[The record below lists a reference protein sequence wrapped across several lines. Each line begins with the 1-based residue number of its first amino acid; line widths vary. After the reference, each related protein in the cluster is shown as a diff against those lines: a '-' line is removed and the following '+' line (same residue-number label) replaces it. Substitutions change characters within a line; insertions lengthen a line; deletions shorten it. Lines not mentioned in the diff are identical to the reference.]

1 MIARIEELLHY
12 ETAGDPMTGLKWT
25 RKTMDKIAQELKG
38 LGISVSANT
47 VARLLHQM
55 NYSLRVNRKE
65 IADHCSADRNEQ
77 IVYLTEMRKRFAEQ
91 GNPTVS
97 VDTKKKEF
105 VGHFRNGG
113 AILSR
118 EPILVNDHDFRS
130 TAIGMAIPYGIY
142 DTGANRGTVFVGT
155 SHDTPTFAVESI
167 GRWWSTEGKRRYPE
181 ADHLLILAD
190 GGGSNGPTCRA
201 WKEGIQREL
210 CDRYGISVTVSHYPT
225 GASKWNP
232 VEHRLFSEISK
243 NWAGHPLDSYETILN
258 YIRTTKTEKGL
269 RVRAYLVKKEYQT
282 GVTVSNE
289 RMSQLNLERHRN
301 LQHWNYTVAPSRM
314 RTYC

>member
-1 MIARIEELLHY
+1 VIARIEELLKY

-25 RKTMDKIAQELKG
+25 RKTMDKIAQELRG

-47 VARLLHQM
+47 VARLLKQM
-55 NYSLRVNRKE
+55 DYSLRVNRKE
-65 IADHCSADRNEQ
+65 IAFRCSADRNEQ
-77 IVYLTEMRKRFAEQ
+77 IVYLTKMRKRFAKQ

-97 VDTKKKEF
+97 VDTKKKEL
-105 VGHFRNGG
+105 VGRFKNAG

-130 TAIGMAIPYGIY
+130 TAVGMAIPYGIY
-142 DTGANRGTVFVGT
+142 DTGANRGMVFIGT
-155 SHDTPTFAVESI
+155 SHDTPAFAVDSI
-167 GRWWSTEGKRRYPE
+167 GRWWSTEGRRRYPG

-190 GGGSNGPTCRA
+190 GGGSNGPNCRA
-201 WKEGIQREL
+201 WKEGIQRGL
-210 CDRYGISVTVSHYPT
+210 CDRYGISVTVNHYPT

-243 NWAGHPLDSYETILN
+243 NWAGHPLDSYETILK

-269 RVRAYLVKKEYQT
+269 KVRAYLVTKKYET
-282 GVTVSNE
+282 GVTISDQQMHE
-289 RMSQLNLERHRN
+289 LHLRKHKA
-301 LQHWNYTVAPSRM
+301 LQRWDYTLAPTKM
-314 RTYC
+314 

>member
-1 MIARIEELLHY
+1 VIGRIEELLKY

-25 RKTMDKIAQELKG
+25 RKTMDKIAQELTG

-47 VARLLHQM
+47 VARLLKQM
-55 NYSLRVNRKE
+55 EYSLQVNRKE
-65 IADHCSADRNEQ
+65 IAFHCSADRNEQ
-77 IVYLTEMRKRFAEQ
+77 VVYLTKIRKRFAKQ

-97 VDTKKKEF
+97 VDTKKKEL
-105 VGHFRNGG
+105 VGQFKNAG

-142 DTGANRGTVFVGT
+142 DTGANHGMVFVGT
-155 SHDTPTFAVESI
+155 SHDTPTFATEAI
-167 GRWWSTEGKRRYPE
+167 GKWWSMDGQRRYPG
-181 ADHLLILAD
+181 ANHLLILAD
-190 GGGSNGPTCRA
+190 GGGSNGPTCRV

-210 CDRYGISVTVSHYPT
+210 CDRYGISVTVCHYPT

-258 YIRTTKTEKGL
+258 YIRTTKTVNGL
-269 RVRAYLVKKEYQT
+269 RVRAHLVTKEYET
-282 GVTVSNE
+282 GVKVSDE
-289 RMSQLNLERHRN
+289 RMRQLNIEKHKN
-301 LQHWNYTVAPSRM
+301 LQRWNYTLAPRRM
-314 RTYC
+314 